1 LAQNPIKTNERRG
14 ASAAAPDTVAAG
26 RSRLH
31 GRGLFAR
38 GELPAR
44 RKLGELSGELVRL
57 PEAWNTAAAQHKIY
71 LVQVSARRA
80 LDCSRGNHFKYLN
93 HSCAPNCYL
102 RVHRLRVEVY
112 ALRRIVPG
120 EELTVDYGE
129 TPHRNGMR
137 CSCGAANCRGIL

>member
-1 LAQNPIKTNERRG
+1 MKAASPAQG
-14 ASAAAPDTVAAG
+14 AAASAFPLAAG
-26 RSRLH
+26 RSRLD

-44 RKLGELSGELVRL
+44 RKLGEISGELVAL
-57 PEAWNTAAAQHKIY
+57 PGAWNTAAGRKKID

-102 RVHRLRVEVY
+102 RVYKRKVEVY
-112 ALRRIVPG
+112 TLRRIEPG
-120 EELTVDYGE
+120 AELTVDYGE
-129 TPHRNGMR
+129 TPHDRGMR
-137 CSCGAANCRGIL
+137 CRCGAPACRGTV